1 MEKRLKMFEAVLRL
15 PDGKESTA
23 RIMAEDAYRAHELLK
38 QLHGAR
44 NIPYLP
50 RMIPH

>member
-1 MEKRLKMFEAVLRL
+1 MEQRLNTFEATLRQD
-15 PDGKESTA
+15 DGKESKV
-23 RIMAEDAYRAHELLK
+23 RVMAEDAYQAHTLLR
-38 QLHGAR
+38 QLHGNR